1 MQEEKQFGKKKVLVL
16 FFLGETKWFCENIFL
31 VNFVIFWYKKNCE
44 EKKLF
49 VTKKNFESKI
59 SFFFKRTKKFGKKNL
74 TNSYWWFFFLVK
86 KVGS

>member
-1 MQEEKQFGKKKVLVL
+1 M
-16 FFLGETKWFCENIFL
+16 GETKWFCENIFL

-49 VTKKNFESKI
+49 VTKKILNQKLV
-59 SFFFKRTKKFGKKNL
+59 FFLKERKNL
-74 TNSYWWFFFLVK
+74 VKKIWQILIGDFFFLVK